1 MSKREEDQNGWLE
14 VKDNPVTKEGV
25 FNYLGRDI
33 GLDDERADK
42 IVRVYRPAEELEKAL
57 ELFKNIPLIDDHELI
72 GKEATPAEKKG
83 VQGWVGE
90 QVVFDS
96 PYIKAN
102 LRIVSDSL
110 ISKIRNGKVDLSL
123 GYKNDY
129 EYVTGDFNG
138 QRYDAIQRNIRPNH
152 LALVDLGRTGKDVVV
167 LDHYTID
174 SNNLGVNMT
183 LEELKAAI
191 AALTAEERDSLKSLF
206 VTQDESGNGE
216 GGELSEEEK
225 AAAAKAAEEAAAA
238 AAAAAE
244 AEEAARLSAEAAAAA
259 ASSGSETEAE
269 EAARLAAE
277 AEAAAAAA
285 ANQASN
291 ASENLDGAVTMDSM
305 RKEVIKQINER
316 DALGRKAQKFVG
328 TFNYTSFDS
337 AQSVAEYAAK
347 KLGIKTSKGNEIVA
361 LDAWMQGRQEST
373 KVVTMDSA
381 TVSKSSI
388 KSKWSK

>member
-33 GLDDERADK
+33 GLDGEMADK

-102 LRIVSDSL
+102 LRIVSDLL
-110 ISKIRNGKVDLSL
+110 INKIRNGKVDLSL

-129 EYVTGDFNG
+129 EYVTGEFNG
-138 QRYDAIQRNIRPNH
+138 QRYEAIQRNIRPNH

-206 VTQDESGNGE
+206 VTEDEKKTEDEAGE
-216 GGELSEEEK
+216 MTDEEK
-225 AAAAKAAEEAAAA
+225 AAAEAAAVVAEEAAEAA
-238 AAAAAE
+238 TTAAE
-244 AEEAARLSAEAAAAA
+244 LASEAAAT
-259 ASSGSETEAE
+259 GDPVV
-269 EAARLAAE
+269 AAE
-277 AEAAAAAA
+277 AEAKLEEVVDKAETAA
-285 ANQASN
+285 
-291 ASENLDGAVTMDSM
+291 EEVVTMDSM

-328 TFNYTSFDS
+328 TFNYTSLDS
-337 AQSVAEYAAK
+337 AQSVAEYATK

>member
-33 GLDDERADK
+33 GLDGKMADK

-110 ISKIRNGKVDLSL
+110 INKIRNGKVDLSL

-129 EYVTGDFNG
+129 EYVTGEFKG

-174 SNNLGVNMT
+174 SNNLGVSMT

-206 VTQDESGNGE
+206 VTQDEKKTEDEAGE
-216 GGELSEEEK
+216 MTDEEK
-225 AAAAKAAEEAAAA
+225 AAAENAAVVAEEAAEVATEAA
-238 AAAAAE
+238 ALAAEAAVSGDPMVAAE
-244 AEEAARLSAEAAAAA
+244 AEEKLEEVADKAETA
-259 ASSGSETEAE
+259 AE
-269 EAARLAAE
+269 EV
-277 AEAAAAAA
+277 
-285 ANQASN
+285 
-291 ASENLDGAVTMDSM
+291 VTMDSM

-337 AQSVAEYAAK
+337 AQSVAEYATK

>member
-33 GLDDERADK
+33 GLDGEMADK

-129 EYVTGDFNG
+129 EYVAGDFNG

-174 SNNLGVNMT
+174 SNNLGVSMA
-183 LEELKAAI
+183 LEEIKSYLEGLSEEGKNAI
-191 AALTAEERDSLKSLF
+191 LSLTESERKSLANISD
-206 VTQDESGNGE
+206 DEFKSMLSTEDEAGE
-216 GGELSEEEK
+216 MTDEEK
-225 AAAAKAAEEAAAA
+225 AAAEAAAVVAEEAATVATEAAELASEAA
-238 AAAAAE
+238 ATGDPVVAVEAE
-244 AEEAARLSAEAAAAA
+244 AKLEEVVDKAEEAA
-259 ASSGSETEAE
+259 E
-269 EAARLAAE
+269 EV
-277 AEAAAAAA
+277 
-285 ANQASN
+285 
-291 ASENLDGAVTMDSM
+291 VTMDSM
-305 RKEVIKQINER
+305 RKEVIKEINER
-316 DALGRKAQKFVG
+316 NNFGRRAQKFLG
-328 TFNYTSFDS
+328 TFDYTSFDS
-337 AQSVAEYAAK
+337 LQSLAEHVNN
-347 KLGIKTSKGNEIVA
+347 KLNIKRPKGSEIVA
-361 LDAWMQGRQEST
+361 FNAWEQGRKVST
-373 KVVTMDSA
+373 QVVTMDSA